1 MTQTGSDLMH
11 YVRDARQSLSPRG
24 SWWGGCGWGLGGHYA
39 RLVDAERWW
48 PAEQEGRPMSC
59 ERVQAVLFAQEDK
72 RKFNMLV

>member
-1 MTQTGSDLMH
+1 MCDMLGKVCRCL
-11 YVRDARQSLSPRG
+11 VL
-24 SWWGGCGWGLGGHYA
+24 GGEGEGWGLGGHYA

-59 ERVQAVLFAQEDK
+59 ERAQALLFAQEDK